1 MDMQYRKKIMED
13 EVLNIIKS
21 HLPSYMNACIDD
33 TIITRI
39 FSGTNTIFKVVNTAN
54 SSTVIF
60 RKFGNNELISPVI
73 ERRNYQLVSNSG
85 QGPIS
90 LVERP
95 LYRIEEYIPGDTIK
109 RHQVEQFSENIVP
122 SLFSFHNLMEG
133 SGELTTLTLIN
144 SWTQILKNKASS
156 YINAIQSNEK
166 MLLIHILESINNYEI
181 EAKSL
186 LPKCDSLKFCH
197 NDFSYGNI
205 INSNGR
211 FLIID
216 YEYAGLGHPSIDL
229 ATYII
234 EGMFDF
240 STPAYQYFPE
250 DEMSITSQLNM
261 IGAYSEIARLD
272 PDDLWND
279 VCKSKAVVNYL
290 GMIWAACM
298 YNPGDVS
305 MLNYSINR
313 LDLYNKYK
321 RQC

>member
-144 SWTQILKNKASS
+144 S
-156 YINAIQSNEK
+156 
-166 MLLIHILESINNYEI
+166 
-181 EAKSL
+181 
-186 LPKCDSLKFCH
+186 
-197 NDFSYGNI
+197 
-205 INSNGR
+205 
-211 FLIID
+211 
-216 YEYAGLGHPSIDL
+216 
-229 ATYII
+229 
-234 EGMFDF
+234 
-240 STPAYQYFPE
+240 
-250 DEMSITSQLNM
+250 
-261 IGAYSEIARLD
+261 
-272 PDDLWND
+272 
-279 VCKSKAVVNYL
+279 
-290 GMIWAACM
+290 
-298 YNPGDVS
+298 
-305 MLNYSINR
+305 
-313 LDLYNKYK
+313 
-321 RQC
+321 